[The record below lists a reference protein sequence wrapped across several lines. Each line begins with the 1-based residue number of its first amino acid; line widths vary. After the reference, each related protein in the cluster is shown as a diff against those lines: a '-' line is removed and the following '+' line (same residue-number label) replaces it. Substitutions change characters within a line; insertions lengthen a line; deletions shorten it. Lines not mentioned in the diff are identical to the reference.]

1 MDFPQHND
9 LLTERFHGGNNAY
22 GIFIRDVACYVCMG
36 LLSQS
41 FLGSVLWDSYF
52 LRPEI
57 PPEGLKENC
66 VSCCPGS
73 CEACFHKGTQLTLPF
88 WMTVI
93 LSYIYLSTCSKY
105 GHLRVYLDLESS
117 LVPLSSVMDGFRVH
131 LSKYFSRSGEFCRQ
145 KCKVSDM
152 REKFQPSHEKFKCQ
166 IERNGL

>member
-22 GIFIRDVACYVCMG
+22 GIFIRDVSCYVCMG

-41 FLGSVLWDSYF
+41 FLGSALWDSYF

-73 CEACFHKGTQLTLPF
+73 CEACFHKRDTADTA
-88 WMTVI
+88 I
-93 LSYIYLSTCSKY
+93 LDDCDSIL
-105 GHLRVYLDLESS
+105 
-117 LVPLSSVMDGFRVH
+117 H
-131 LSKYFSRSGEFCRQ
+131 LSEHVFQIWPSEGLPGPRKFSCSPEQCYGWVQSTSIKVFQQ
-145 KCKVSDM
+145 KWRVLS
-152 REKFQPSHEKFKCQ
+152 
-166 IERNGL
+166 IEV